1 MWVGWLEIQPLENLE
16 EEGEGGYLYQERL
29 PAVSDSSVSG

>member
-16 EEGEGGYLYQERL
+16 EEGKRGYLYQERL
-29 PAVSDSSVSG
+29 PAVSDS